1 MLQSILRCHVPN
13 PADQLWGVIS
23 RGVANKTQL
32 LDVDDCMEAIRT
44 ELRKPS
50 IQDWLGGS
58 NVTVNVQKLSATRDW
73 RSQIP
78 SVGVK
83 LEGGLLRDD
92 TGNHLFLS
100 MLRRGWHFDEHLYW
114 EQLSTKTGFLFFH
127 LSWQQLITK

>member
-1 MLQSILRCHVPN
+1 MPN

-32 LDVDDCMEAIRT
+32 LDVDDCVEAIRT

-58 NVTVNVQKLSATRDW
+58 NVTVNVQKLSATRNW
-73 RSQIP
+73 RDRIP
-78 SVGVK
+78 NVGVK

-100 MLRRGWHFDEHLYW
+100 MLRRGWHWMKISHW
-114 EQLSTKTGFLFFH
+114 EQL
-127 LSWQQLITK
+127 